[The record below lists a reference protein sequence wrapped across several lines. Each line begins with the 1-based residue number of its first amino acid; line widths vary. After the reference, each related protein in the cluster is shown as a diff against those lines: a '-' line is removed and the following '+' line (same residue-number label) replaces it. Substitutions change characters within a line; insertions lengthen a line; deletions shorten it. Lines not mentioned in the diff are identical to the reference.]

1 MNGYERRNGR
11 VLRSF
16 RICLGAAV
24 VLSTFASNAFGV
36 ATVEIS
42 TTNGA
47 PGGTVTLTMSL
58 SREASDP
65 AFAGAQIDVIIDR
78 TQLGIDAQCSES
90 ALSCDSGLDCED
102 AEACAL
108 LTCEA
113 DPRLPASL
121 QPIANSPRFQN
132 LPGVGNKRLRLGI
145 VGPVIPVTTF
155 EDGTVLTCEL
165 QIPQS
170 AQTGVQNLGTDRVV
184 VSDENGDLIPSQVVV
199 IPGQIVDPNDLTPTV
214 TNTGG
219 PTETPTSGDLTP
231 TATPTG
237 SGPITLTPTATPPTG
252 VGTNTPTS
260 TPGGVDTPTR
270 TATSPVTEET
280 PTATATRAGG
290 GGGGGDGCDCSIAPV
305 ATNASGVAWFLL
317 LPAALLWKSRRRHE

>member
-1 MNGYERRNGR
+1 M
-11 VLRSF
+11 
-16 RICLGAAV
+16 
-24 VLSTFASNAFGV
+24 FAGNAFGV

-42 TTNGA
+42 TTTGA

-65 AFAGAQIDVIIDR
+65 PFAGAQIDVIIDR

-90 ALSCDSGLDCED
+90 ALPCDSGLDCED

-113 DPRLPASL
+113 DPRLSASL
-121 QPIANSPRFQN
+121 QLIANSPRFQN
-132 LPGVGNKRLRLGI
+132 LPGVGNKRIRLGI

-165 QIPQS
+165 EIPQS
-170 AQTGVQNLGTDRVV
+170 AQTGIQNLGTDRVV

-219 PTETPTSGDLTP
+219 PTETPTSGDGTP

-237 SGPITLTPTATPPTG
+237 SGPATLTPTATPPTG

-260 TPGGVDTPTR
+260 TPMGGGTPTH
-270 TATSPVTEET
+270 TATLPITGTET
-280 PTATATRAGG
+280 PTTTPTGG
-290 GGGGGDGCDCSIAPV
+290 GGGGGGGGGCDCRIAPV
-305 ATNASGVAWFLL
+305 ATDASGVAWFLL
-317 LPAALLWKSRRRHE
+317 LPAALLWKSRRRHQ